1 MPVQKMKKDLQQKA
15 TAEEIALLG
24 IDYANKKT
32 QIKVIDSECKKQR
45 VTLESYLKANGVETP
60 NGSINSVIQHADM
73 DVVLKNTLRT
83 SYVLLPTAV
92 EVLLENGL
100 GECIENVPIVRE
112 DVLSQ
117 MHSEGK
123 VPDGVLQKVYQVNK
137 SYAFSVEV
145 KPRYEAE
152 D

>member
-1 MPVQKMKKDLQQKA
+1 MPVQKIKKDLQQKA

-32 QIKVIDSECKKQR
+32 QIKAIDSECKKQR
-45 VTLESYLKANGVETP
+45 VTLESYLKANGVEAP
-60 NGSINSVIQHADM
+60 NGSINSVIQHADK

-92 EVLLENGL
+92 EVLRENGL